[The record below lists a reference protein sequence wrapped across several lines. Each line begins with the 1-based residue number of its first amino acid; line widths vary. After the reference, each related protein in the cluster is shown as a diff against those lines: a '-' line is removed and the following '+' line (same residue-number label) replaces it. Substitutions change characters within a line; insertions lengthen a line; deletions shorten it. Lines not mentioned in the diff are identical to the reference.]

1 MPKQRQAIFRFYA
14 ELNDFLPDSRRQTDI
29 LYSFWGSPAVKDA
42 IEALGVPHPEVDLI
56 LVNNRSVDFLYRLQD
71 GDRVAVYPV
80 FERLNIASVTRLRPS
95 PLRQLRFVLDVNLG
109 KLARN
114 LRLLGFDALY
124 RNNFSDD
131 EVIEIALQEKRTILT
146 RDVEL
151 LKNGRVTH
159 GYWVRHTHP
168 DEQTKEILQTFDLFD
183 RIRPFTRCL
192 VCNGLLS
199 PVKKESVENELP
211 PRVRQNF
218 KEFYHCRSCGRI
230 YWKGSHFERMQKMI
244 KRWTN
249 HPSEK

>member
-14 ELNDFLPDSRRQTDI
+14 ELNDFLPDSQRQTDI
-29 LYSFWGSPAVKDA
+29 LYSFWGNPAVKDA

-56 LVNNRSVDFLYRLQD
+56 LVNNRSVNFLYRLQD

-95 PLRQLRFVLDVNLG
+95 PLRQIRFVLDVNLG

-124 RNNFSDD
+124 RNNFPDD
-131 EVIEIALQEKRTILT
+131 EVIEIALQEKRIILT

-199 PVKKESVENELP
+199 PIEKESVENELP

-249 HPSEK
+249 PPAEE